1 MSGSPNGTTNK
12 RNNTMKTMA
21 QRLSVVAAMA
31 FLGGASLSSATE
43 LTALMLFSC
52 DADGN
57 PAGNFVWDTRGS
69 DSDFYK
75 VWLTQGVP
83 GGAPDGLTGPFI
95 NGPTWAMAPIRL
107 PLSAGTNQ
115 FTVFFQHNGPWP
127 AFALNLFFEGDSLPA
142 LSVKA
147 PWRTSDVLPPF
158 TANRAPRTY
167 SLTSYP
173 SPNAPAA
180 GTASAVIADRR
191 VEVTAYYV
199 AATNVFNVGRV
210 SSHAARS
217 DGGLDYVGTFTLVVG
232 PRRPTNN
239 IKIDLHVTEVTIC
252 WESEAGSLYQVE
264 YRSPG
269 HDDTWTKLGQ
279 PVEGTGDKTCA
290 VDRIPLGEPQRFYRV
305 TALE

>member
-1 MSGSPNGTTNK
+1 MNMMAKHLSALATAAVLGVGS
-12 RNNTMKTMA
+12 
-21 QRLSVVAAMA
+21 V
-31 FLGGASLSSATE
+31 SSATE

-52 DADGN
+52 DSDGN
-57 PAGNFVWDTRGS
+57 PAGDFVWDTRGL

-75 VWLTQGVP
+75 VWIAPGAP
-83 GGAPDGLTGPFI
+83 GGSPDGLTAPFI
-95 NGPTWAMAPIRL
+95 NGPTWDLAPIRL
-107 PLSAGTNQ
+107 PLGASTNQ

-127 AFALNLFFEGDSLPA
+127 AFALNLFFEGDLRPA

-147 PWRTSDVLPPF
+147 PWRTSDVVPPF
-158 TANRAPRTY
+158 SANHAPLTF

-173 SPNAPAA
+173 SANAPAA
-180 GTASAVIADRR
+180 GTTSAVIADRR
-191 VEVTAYYV
+191 VEVTEYYV

-210 SSHAARS
+210 ASHSARS

-232 PRRPTNN
+232 PRRPTNH

-269 HDDTWTKLGQ
+269 QDNTWIKLGQ
-279 PVEGTGDKTCA
+279 PVEGTGEKTCA
-290 VDRIPLGEPQRFYRV
+290 VDRIPSGEPQRFYRV